1 MPLSLRPRPGRC
13 RAPARWAHGA
23 AGLLLAGLMGCQ
35 MKCSEQVPDAGRA
48 LASLQRESPC
58 VPVWRAAQVDVAFKE
73 EPEDAVQQRTD
84 TRLER
89 RFTVARQLRGA
100 YRHQDRWASVLEYE
114 AGPVRGGVSYSLQV
128 PDVLS
133 DLTGQVVQW
142 TSHRE
147 PASCPTKEDG
157 ELPVL
162 LSGDTL
168 RDAEGRLLLLTVPN
182 APTTIAGDVLLPPG
196 LVPELNFRWEDAG
209 CTLADGTHALD
220 VQLRVTHA
228 SRSQGPGTTVTA
240 EVGQPA
246 RLTLDGVRYV
256 VRVARATA
264 DVQGLCG
271 QAVFT
276 LVREGLLE
284 QGQPGP

>member
-1 MPLSLRPRPGRC
+1 MPMSLRSRPGRC
-13 RAPARWAHGA
+13 RAPASWAHGA
-23 AGLLLAGLMGCQ
+23 AGLLIAGLMGCQ
-35 MKCSEQVPDAGRA
+35 MKCSAPVSDAGHA
-48 LASLQRESPC
+48 LASLQRERPC
-58 VPVWRAAQVDVAFKE
+58 VQVWRAAQVDVAFKE
-73 EPEDAVQQRTD
+73 APEDAVQQRTD

-128 PDVLS
+128 PDVLA

-147 PASCPTKEDG
+147 PASCPTTEAG
-157 ELPVL
+157 APPVL

-168 RDAEGRLLLLTVPN
+168 RDAEGRLLLLTVPS
-182 APTTIAGDVLLPPG
+182 APTTLAGDVLLPAG
-196 LVPELNFRWEDAG
+196 LVPELRFRWEDAG
-209 CTLADGTHALD
+209 CTLAEGTQALD

-228 SRSQGPGTTVTA
+228 NRSPGPGTTVTA

-246 RLTLDGVRYV
+246 RVTLDGVRYV

-264 DVQGLCG
+264 DPRGRCG

-276 LVREGLLE
+276 LMREGLLE
-284 QGQPGP
+284 QARPGP